1 MFFQGSIQQGISSA
15 VDQQKLLLCFVT
27 DGNDESQT
35 WETEYLQDQAVCPRT
50 RWQISAFI
58 NPAQINGLITTK
70 AVALRLKAGSDEA
83 GYLAQIFPLPKTPTI
98 VVMKHGE
105 LKEYIASGTTKE
117 DFLRRLANAFSTGN
131 VAAPTPAA
139 STAAAGAA
147 TAAAAPTPDVEATAP
162 SSSPITSG
170 SPESD
175 GSENVRRIL
184 AERAAKAQKD
194 AAARQV
200 KEAEAAAAATAA
212 KGKGKA
218 VANSEPAPSSQTAA
232 QKEAAELIR
241 KNRAQQNDE
250 RRRILKRIED
260 DKAARRELA
269 AHRKKQ
275 REEGRAAAVES
286 DAQKQQARVVSRSS
300 SSSPSA
306 LAAIQ
311 VRLSDGSTLRNKFP
325 ATESIKDIRTWVDK
339 ERSDGQ
345 GPYFFKQIL
354 TPLPNKNIDTTEEDK
369 SLRELGLSPSSTLLL
384 IPIQRFA
391 AAYEAQCPSQ
401 GFFNQMMVL
410 LFGVFTWLQG
420 LIGLGGAAPPPGEQA
435 PSQQPVNSPAAL
447 RNQRV
452 QAFQNPN
459 DRRGDQQLYNG
470 NSLNFEPRPD
480 EDEK

>member
-1 MFFQGSIQQGISSA
+1 MFFQGSIQQGISTA

-27 DGNDESQT
+27 DDNDESQT
-35 WETEYLQDQAVCPRT
+35 WENEYLQDQSVYPHAG
-50 RWQISAFI
+50 WKIYAFI
-58 NPAQINGLITTK
+58 NPSQISGLITTK
-70 AVALRLKAGSDEA
+70 AVALRLIAGSDEA

-98 VVMKHGE
+98 VIMKHGE

-131 VAAPTPAA
+131 AAAPTPAA
-139 STAAAGAA
+139 STPAAGAA
-147 TAAAAPTPDVEATAP
+147 TAAAAPTPEDEAAAP
-162 SSSPITSG
+162 SSSSIPSG

-200 KEAEAAAAATAA
+200 KEAEAAAAATTTA

-275 REEGRAAAVES
+275 REQGRAAGAKE
-286 DAQKQQARVVSRSS
+286 QQQARAASRSS

-311 VRLSDGSTLRNKFP
+311 VRLSDGSTLRTKFP

-339 ERSDGQ
+339 ERSDGR
-345 GPYFFKQIL
+345 GPYYFKQIL

-391 AAYEAQCPSQ
+391 AAYETQCPSQ

-410 LFGVFTWLQG
+410 LFSVFTWLQG
-420 LIGLGGAAPPPGEQA
+420 LLGLGSAAPPPGEQA
-435 PSQQPVNSPAAL
+435 PSQQPANSPAAL

>member
-35 WETEYLQDQAVCPRT
+35 WETEYLQDQA
-50 RWQISAFI
+50 
-58 NPAQINGLITTK
+58 INGLITTK

-147 TAAAAPTPDVEATAP
+147 TADAAPTPDVEATAP
-162 SSSPITSG
+162 SSSPIPSG
-170 SPESD
+170 SPQSD
-175 GSENVRRIL
+175 GSESVRRIL

-200 KEAEAAAAATAA
+200 KEAEAEAAAAATAA

-218 VANSEPAPSSQTAA
+218 VVNSEPAPSSQTAA

-286 DAQKQQARVVSRSS
+286 DTKKQQARVVSRSS
-300 SSSPSA
+300 SSSPSV

-345 GPYFFKQIL
+345 GPYYFKQIL

-401 GFFNQMMVL
+401 GFFNQMMVV
-410 LFGVFTWLQG
+410 LFGIFTWLQG
-420 LIGLGGAAPPPGEQA
+420 LIGLGGAVPPPGEQA
-435 PSQQPVNSPAAL
+435 PSQQPANSPAAL

>member
-35 WETEYLQDQAVCPRT
+35 WENEYLQDQ
-50 RWQISAFI
+50 S
-58 NPAQINGLITTK
+58 INGLITTK

-147 TAAAAPTPDVEATAP
+147 TAAAAPTPDVVATAP

-275 REEGRAAAVES
+275 REESRAAAVES
-286 DAQKQQARVVSRSS
+286 DAKEPQQARAVSRSS

-345 GPYFFKQIL
+345 GPYYFKQIL

-384 IPIQRFA
+384 IPIQRFS

-401 GFFNQMMVL
+401 GFFTQIMFL

-435 PSQQPVNSPAAL
+435 PSQQPANSPAAL